1 MAELL
6 SLNDRIALAPTSF
19 GVYQWFENAGDKKP
33 LYVGKAR
40 NVRARLKQYL
50 ISDDLKTTFLMR
62 RATHIEWIATD
73 NETEALLL
81 ENNLIKKHRPL
92 YNVRLKDDKQYPYIC
107 ISTSEPFPRIYLTR
121 RRVPGNLYY
130 GPFTKVQVAR
140 EKVQLALDLF
150 PLRRRPLKLP
160 RPKPAKPCLNYH
172 LKKCLAPC
180 AEKISR
186 EDYAKIVEQVIDFIS
201 GSDTDARQK
210 IEKRM
215 HSLAQEKKFE
225 EAARI
230 RDVLTYFNERNVKP
244 QVEMR
249 ESMLDFDIVGIYAAA
264 LDQLRV
270 DLSLSPAAQSSE
282 KVRLGQIC
290 LLKFRDAKLIAKES
304 FSLTETDLVVGEFSQ
319 RDFVE
324 SFFREY
330 YLNMLDLPPFIV
342 VPNGLNLSEWSN
354 ALAERSGA
362 APRVVTL
369 DEFSAKIK
377 ESQAEINPPALMAMA
392 ENNARLTMREGL
404 LAETLRNQRL
414 GLRQIQKFLSLKE
427 PPQIIECYDI
437 SNIQGTDSVASG
449 VMLKDGLPYKP
460 GYRKYQIKTVD
471 GANDPASM
479 HEVITRRLKRIA
491 LGEVKAPD
499 LIVIDG
505 GSTQLNAALKAREN
519 VENTEVLGRGAS
531 ERKQGIRIPMM
542 GLAKKLEEIYTEDG
556 RVLRFDKESPG
567 MQILRRARDEAHR
580 FAVAYHRNR
589 RMKRNLKS
597 LFDGVP
603 GVGEKKRAAALVLL
617 RKLDLGEMNAATL
630 AAKLQKTIRIDADAS
645 SMLAQKIFQS
655 EPG

>member
-1 MAELL
+1 MADIL
-6 SLNDRIALAPTSF
+6 SLNDRVALAPTSF
-19 GVYQWFENAGDKKP
+19 GVYQWFESEGDKKP

-50 ISDDLKTTFLMR
+50 TSDDLKTTFLMR

-107 ISTSEPFPRIYLTR
+107 ISTSEAFPRIYLTR

-160 RPKPAKPCLNYH
+160 LAKPAKPCLNYH

-201 GSDTDARQK
+201 GSDSDARHK
-210 IEKRM
+210 IEERM
-215 HSLAQEKKFE
+215 HSLAQATKFE

-230 RDVLTYFNERNVKP
+230 RDVLAYFNERNSQP

-249 ESMLDFDIVGIYAAA
+249 ESVLDFDIVGVYSADIAA
-264 LDQLRV
+264 LRQELSLRV
-270 DLSLSPAAQSSE
+270 EDLSATAYGISPLAKGGVSMA
-282 KVRLGQIC
+282 QIC
-290 LLKFRDAKLIAKES
+290 LLKFRSAKLIAKEN
-304 FSLTETDLVVGEFSQ
+304 FSLTETDLAAGEFTQ
-319 RDFVE
+319 RDFAE
-324 SFFREY
+324 AFFREY
-330 YLNMLDLPPFIV
+330 YLNMLDLPSFIV
-342 VPNGLNLSEWSN
+342 IPNGFDLSEWSV

-362 APRVVTL
+362 TLHVVAL
-369 DEFSAKIK
+369 DEFSAKIR

-392 ENNARLTMREGL
+392 ENNARLTMRERL

-414 GLRQIQKFLSLKE
+414 GLRQIQKFLGLKE
-427 PPQIIECYDI
+427 SPQTIECYDI

-460 GYRKYQIKTVD
+460 GYRKYQIKTVE

-479 HEVITRRLKRIA
+479 HEVIARRLKRIA
-491 LGEVKAPD
+491 SGEVKAPD

-505 GSTQLNAALKAREN
+505 GSTQLTAALKAREN
-519 VENTEVLGRGAS
+519 AEMN
-531 ERKQGIRIPMM
+531 IPMM

-556 RVLRFDKESPG
+556 RILRFDKESPG

-603 GVGEKKRAAALVLL
+603 GVGDKKRAAALVLL

-630 AAKLQKTIRIDADAS
+630 AAKLQKEIRIDADTS